1 MNTSRQSIRR
11 LRPVLWIAMA
21 LVPAAGAASQL
32 LMNGVPIGKV
42 ELRVQGL
49 EDVTFEKCTTVK
61 VEKNGDVK
69 IDCPGYDL
77 HQAGGNA
84 DAQSSTGGA
93 GQTSAQQQAAP
104 EKPSPPPQDLGK
116 ISKRYWVVA
125 SQTQVG
131 NTQYDID
138 LYVNKK
144 WVHRF
149 KNGDGTAVVE
159 ITKNL
164 AAGDSRGSQRAPM
177 PPTSSLS
184 DQATLP
190 GATSGS
196 TRWTS
201 STRRPRRIRTT
212 PRTNAISPR
221 AEACFGLIPV
231 ART

>member
-1 MNTSRQSIRR
+1 MTTPPQSIRN
-11 LRPVLWIAMA
+11 LRPAVWIA
-21 LVPAAGAASQL
+21 LVLAPAAGVASQL

-49 EDVTFEKCTTVK
+49 EDVTFEKCNTVR

-77 HQAGGNA
+77 HQAGS
-84 DAQSSTGGA
+84 DAQANTGGA
-93 GQTSAQQQAAP
+93 GQAAP
-104 EKPSPPPQDLGK
+104 QPAPVEKPAPPPQELGK

-125 SQTQVG
+125 SQTQPG
-131 NTQYDID
+131 TTQYDID

-164 AAGDSRGSQRAPM
+164 ASGDNSVIFAATKSSEPRKSTSADAAYKFIIGPGDIAGSNLRLDKMDIQYQKTAADTDNSTDERN
-177 PPTSSLS
+177 
-184 DQATLP
+184 LP
-190 GATSGS
+190 AS
-196 TRWTS
+196 
-201 STRRPRRIRTT
+201 
-212 PRTNAISPR
+212 
-221 AEACFGLIPV
+221 
-231 ART
+231 

>member
-1 MNTSRQSIRR
+1 MNTSRQPLRS
-11 LRPVLWIAMA
+11 LRPALWIAMA
-21 LVPAAGAASQL
+21 LAPAVGVASQL

-49 EDVTFEKCTTVK
+49 EDVTFEKCTTVR

-77 HQAGGNA
+77 HQAGGTGT
-84 DAQSSTGGA
+84 DAQASSGG
-93 GQTSAQQQAAP
+93 QAAQPAQP
-104 EKPSPPPQDLGK
+104 EKPPPPAAELGK

-125 SQTQVG
+125 SQTQPG
-131 NTQYDID
+131 ATQYDID

-164 AAGDSRGSQRAPM
+164 AAGDNSVIFAATKSAEPRKSTSADAAYKFIVGPGDIAGSNLRLDKMDIQYQKTAADTDNSTDERN
-177 PPTSSLS
+177 
-184 DQATLP
+184 LP
-190 GATSGS
+190 AS
-196 TRWTS
+196 
-201 STRRPRRIRTT
+201 
-212 PRTNAISPR
+212 
-221 AEACFGLIPV
+221 
-231 ART
+231 